1 MDFANTFRLALR
13 ALARNKMR
21 SALTMLGII
30 IGIGAVVVV
39 VSVGQGAERLIQ
51 EGIESMGTNAVFIG
65 AGSNRSGAP
74 RSGMWGT
81 RSLTVEDMRAI
92 LREVPLIREA
102 APVVFTRGQMV
113 YQNQNWNTR
122 MEGTSPEYFRVRR
135 WGVQAGA
142 LFGQEEVDSAA
153 NVCLI
158 GATVARLLFAGDDP
172 IGKTVRIRDIPF
184 RVMGV
189 LEERGQNSQGDDQ
202 DDRIIAPYTTVQRRV
217 AGITWLHYINASA
230 ISQQAAI
237 DSVPLIEAVLRE
249 RHRIQNPEDDDF
261 FVRTQSEVADL
272 ASQTQRVMNLFLG
285 IIASVSLLVGG
296 MGVMNIML
304 VSVTERTRE
313 IGVRMAVGATEAD
326 VRRQFLVEAVTM
338 SMVGGIVG
346 IFGGLLGSW
355 LVSNTLGWPTLI
367 SIQAMVVAT
376 LVSAGVGIFFGLWPA
391 WKAAQLD
398 PIEALRYE

>member
-1 MDFANTFRLALR
+1 MDFANTLRLALR

-81 RSLTVEDMRAI
+81 RTLTVADMEAI

-102 APVVFTRGQMV
+102 APVVFTRGQMI

-158 GATVARLLFAGDDP
+158 GATVAKMLFAGEDP
-172 IGKTVRIRDIPF
+172 VGKTVRIRDIPF

>member
-1 MDFANTFRLALR
+1 MDFANTISLALR
-13 ALARNKMR
+13 ALARNKLR

-30 IGIGAVVVV
+30 IGVCAVVVV

-65 AGSNRSGAP
+65 AGSNRPGAP
-74 RSGMWGT
+74 RSGMWGVRT
-81 RSLTVEDMRAI
+81 LTVYDMEAI
-92 LREVPLIREA
+92 LREVPMIRDA
-102 APVVFTRGQMV
+102 APVVFTRGQIV

-122 MEGTSPEYFRVRR
+122 MEGTSPEYFRLRR

-142 LFGQEEVDSAA
+142 LFSEEEVATAA
-153 NVCLI
+153 NVCLL
-158 GATVARLLFAGDDP
+158 GATVAKILFGDEDP
-172 IGKTVRIRDIPF
+172 IGKTVRIRDMPF

-189 LEERGQNSQGDDQ
+189 MEARGQNAMGEDQ
-202 DDRIIAPYTTVQRRV
+202 DDRILAPYTTVQRRV

-230 ISQQAAI
+230 VSQQAALAA
-237 DSVPLIEAVLRE
+237 VPQIEALLRE
-249 RHRIQNPEDDDF
+249 RHRILNPEDDDF

-272 ASQTQRVMNLFLG
+272 ATETQRVMNLFLG

-338 SMVGGIVG
+338 SMVGGAFG
-346 IFGGLLGSW
+346 ILLGLLFSG
-355 LVSNTLGWPTLI
+355 LVSNLLGWPTLI
-367 SIQAMVVAT
+367 SGTAIVAAT